1 MLVMARLRGQ
11 VKKHP
16 ANVLNGRKQVVPPSK
31 KVYWNGI
38 DDSRWQGVLKDA
50 RRAAVPTAHLAY
62 RKTPAHDP
70 RFAEAGLMPRRLLI
84 LLVAA
89 AMLLQTGV
97 GYADAIDGD
106 WCSTDGMRMSIRGEK
121 ITIPSGKQIEGN
133 YNRHAFDYVVPA
145 GENGSGD
152 VVSTILRSEYLALSR
167 QGPLEA

>member
-1 MLVMARLRGQ
+1 
-11 VKKHP
+11 
-16 ANVLNGRKQVVPPSK
+16 
-31 KVYWNGI
+31 
-38 DDSRWQGVLKDA
+38 
-50 RRAAVPTAHLAY
+50 
-62 RKTPAHDP
+62 
-70 RFAEAGLMPRRLLI
+70 MPHRLLI
-84 LLVAA
+84 LVVAA
-89 AMLLQTGV
+89 AILLQTGV

-167 QGPLEA
+167 QGPLEAPLRE